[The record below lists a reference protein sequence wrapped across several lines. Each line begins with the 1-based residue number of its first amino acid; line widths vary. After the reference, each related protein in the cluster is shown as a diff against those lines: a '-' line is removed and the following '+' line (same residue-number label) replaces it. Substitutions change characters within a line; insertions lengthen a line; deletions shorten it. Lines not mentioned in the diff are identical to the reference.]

1 MKPASSALLAA
12 MAVMAAVL
20 WTTPAGRA
28 QNSSFRN
35 APASAADMKNP
46 YQDSAQA
53 ALEGKKIY
61 AQRCAQC
68 HGNHLQGMGPAP
80 ALDSANIQ
88 NAKPGELFWFIT
100 TGKLE
105 RGMPSWSN
113 LPKDQRW
120 QLVSLLQSQSGKK
133 SQ

>member
-1 MKPASSALLAA
+1 
-12 MAVMAAVL
+12 MAAVL
-20 WTTPAGRA
+20 ATTPAGRA
-28 QNSSFRN
+28 QNASFRN
-35 APASAADMKNP
+35 APPSSAAMKNP
-46 YQDSAQA
+46 YQGSATA

-61 AQRCAQC
+61 AQKCAQC

-80 ALDSANIQ
+80 SLDSANIQ
-88 NAKPGELFWFIT
+88 QAKPGELFWFIS

-113 LPKDQRW
+113 LPKEQRW
-120 QLVSLLQSQSGKK
+120 QLVSLLQSSGGKK